1 MVETRET
8 IVFKQD
14 GKLYDLYN
22 LPDGFVIKDSLDLS
36 KKNLDK
42 LPDLSKVEVEGCFDC
57 SNNKLTS
64 LEGAPQ
70 KVMGMFYC
78 SNNKLTS
85 LEGAPKEIG
94 MSFYCSNNKLT
105 SLKGAPQK
113 VLVSFDCSENNL
125 TSLEGAP
132 QTLLDYFNCASNKLT
147 SLEGAP
153 KEVGGDFW
161 CDNNELTSLAG
172 IAEAVKGNIY
182 ADVKNLEKYG
192 DYVMPSS
199 DDGDLPYI
207 ESYHLENSPV
217 YQHEKFLNEKSKDL
231 RRKIMRTIAAENVSP
246 QKGVVNPKRSVGE
259 KKVIKAVL
267 DSVTKGITD

>member
-42 LPDLSKVEVEGCFDC
+42 LPDLSKVEVEGCFD
-57 SNNKLTS
+57 
-64 LEGAPQ
+64 
-70 KVMGMFYC
+70 
-78 SNNKLTS
+78 
-85 LEGAPKEIG
+85 
-94 MSFYCSNNKLT
+94 CSNNKLT